1 MRRVWYDNQS
11 LVKLLSPG
19 RLWDYAKASWTR
31 STKHWLRK
39 GTWAVLDQGL
49 FATSNFILN
58 VLLAR
63 WLSPDD
69 YGAFGLTFAIFLL
82 LGSVHSAMLTEPLL
96 VFGPGK
102 YKDRLSEYMGALLYG
117 HLSFAG
123 LGSVVLL
130 LISGGFALSGSEAL
144 AVAML
149 ALALAGPFILLLWL
163 MRRMCYTRSEPRLAA
178 SGGAWYMFLMLAGAW
193 ILYWQEWLSV
203 ASALGVMAFSAMS
216 TSLWLTVRLRVRLP
230 PLRRSQLVRDALADH
245 WRYGRW
251 SVGNQSLNW
260 VPMNI
265 YYVIIPVWGGL
276 AAGASFKA
284 LMNLIMPMLQAVWA
298 LSILLLPTLV
308 QARDEGRN
316 KLDSS
321 IRVALIPF
329 VIGPTLYWLLLALF
343 HQPLVSWLY
352 EGKYGDYAVLL
363 WLLGLSPIV
372 ASVKQVMGQSLRALE
387 RPDSL
392 FFAYT
397 LSAVVA
403 LTLGTALVYLWGI
416 VGAGISLVTCQG
428 VTAAL
433 AFVSYRR
440 LRRLSQHQGS
450 DA

>member
-1 MRRVWYDNQS
+1 MRRVRFGNQS
-11 LVKLLSPG
+11 LAKFLSAE
-19 RLWDYAKASWTR
+19 RLWGYAKSGWSK
-31 STKHWLRK
+31 STKRWLRK

-49 FATSNFILN
+49 FD

-63 WLSPDD
+63 WLSPDA

-96 VFGPGK
+96 VFGSGK
-102 YKDRLSEYMGALLYG
+102 YKNRLSEYMGALVYA
-117 HLSFAG
+117 HVVFAG
-123 LGSVVLL
+123 LGSSILLVV
-130 LISGGFALSGSEAL
+130 SVGFALSGLSSL
-144 AVAML
+144 SVVML
-149 ALALAGPFILLLWL
+149 ALAFAGPFILLLWL
-163 MRRMCYTRSEPRLAA
+163 MRRMCYARLEPRLAA
-178 SGGAWYMFLMLAGAW
+178 SGGAWYMVLMLVGAY
-193 ILYWQEWLSV
+193 ILYSQEWLSA
-203 ASALGVMAFSAMS
+203 ASALGVMAFSGMI
-216 TSLWLTVRLRVRLP
+216 TSLWLAVRVRVKLP
-230 PLRRSQLVRDALADH
+230 PLRGSDLVRDAFADH

-251 SVGNQSLNW
+251 SVGNQALNW

-276 AAGASFKA
+276 AAGAAFKA

-308 QARDEGRN
+308 HARDDGHD

-329 VIGPTLYWLLLALF
+329 VIGPALYWLLLALF

-352 EGKYGDYAVLL
+352 EGKYGEHAVLL
-363 WLLGLSPIV
+363 WLLGISPVV

-392 FFAYT
+392 FFAYA
-397 LSAVVA
+397 LSAAVA
-403 LTLGTALVYLWGI
+403 LTLGTALVYFWGI
-416 VGAGISLVTCQG
+416 VGAGISLVVCQG

-440 LRRLSQHQGS
+440 LRLAGGDQVS
-450 DA
+450 DV